1 MGADLDK
8 KVVAKTLR
16 KVGVLLELAGE
27 NPFKARAFDR
37 AARAVETWGGSFSE
51 LASAAAGGQVDGI
64 GKGIAADLAELADS
78 GRLSVLDDLE
88 ASFPAGLTDLLD
100 ISGLGPKT
108 VRKLYEELDITNIDA
123 LETACRD
130 GRIAKLPRMGEKSV
144 ANILAGIAHLRSY
157 SGRFHLHTAL
167 VAAREIARALAP
179 FAERVEIAGSLRRRR
194 ETVKDIDILAATTD
208 VARLA
213 DAFVALPGVARVTG
227 KGETKCSVILTS
239 GMACD
244 LRMVDA
250 SVFGAALAH
259 FTGSADHNVAMRR
272 RAKSMGMKLSEYGLE
287 RDDGARIAC
296 PDERDVF
303 DALGLAYIEPELRED
318 VGEIDAAENRSLPPL
333 VAAGDLRGVLHAH
346 TQYSDGTASI
356 ADMAAAARDLGFA
369 YLGLADHS
377 QSSTVAGGLKPDAV
391 RRQHAEIDEFNAQ
404 SGFRVLKG
412 IESDIRKDGSLD
424 YDDDVLASFDFVIA
438 SVHSHFQMSRDE
450 MTARVIRAARNPFTT
465 MLGHPTGRLLL
476 RREPYEI
483 DMDAVVEACAE
494 SGCAIEINANPYR
507 LDLDWRLVKK
517 AIGLGVRIAICPDA
531 HSTQQLAF
539 SGFGVDIAR
548 KGWARAAD
556 ILNTLDADGFV
567 RFARARRTAG

>member
-1 MGADLDK
+1 MGAELDK

-37 AARAVETWGGSFSE
+37 AARAVETWDGSFAE
-51 LASAAAGGQVDGI
+51 LATASAGGQVEGI
-64 GKGIAADLAELADS
+64 GKGIAADLAELAAS
-78 GRLSVLDDLE
+78 GRLGVLDDLE

-108 VRKLYEELDITNIDA
+108 VRKLYEELGVTNIDA
-123 LETACRD
+123 LESACLD

-144 ANILAGIAHLRSY
+144 ANILAGITHLRSY

-167 VAAREIARALAP
+167 DVATGVAAALAP
-179 FAERVEIAGSLRRRR
+179 FAERIEIAGSLRRRR
-194 ETVKDIDILAATTD
+194 ETVKDIDLLAATSD
-208 VARLA
+208 VTRLA
-213 DAFVALPGVARVTG
+213 DAFTSLPGVTRVTG
-227 KGETKCSVILTS
+227 KGETKCSVILGS

-287 RDDGARIAC
+287 REDGTRIPC
-296 PDERDVF
+296 PDERDAF
-303 DALGLAYIEPELRED
+303 EALGLAVIPPELRED
-318 VGEIDAAENRSLPPL
+318 LGEIDAAQSGALPAL
-333 VAAGDLRGVLHAH
+333 VESGELRGVLHAH

-391 RRQHAEIDEFNAQ
+391 RRQHAEIDEFNAAHE
-404 SGFRVLKG
+404 FRVLKG

-438 SVHSHFQMSRDE
+438 SVHSHFQMSRND

-517 AIGLGVRIAICPDA
+517 AIGLGVCIAICPDA
-531 HSTQQLAF
+531 HSTQQLAY

-548 KGWARAAD
+548 KGWARSSD
-556 ILNTLDADGFV
+556 VLNTLDAEEFLT
-567 RFARARRTAG
+567 FAGARRNS